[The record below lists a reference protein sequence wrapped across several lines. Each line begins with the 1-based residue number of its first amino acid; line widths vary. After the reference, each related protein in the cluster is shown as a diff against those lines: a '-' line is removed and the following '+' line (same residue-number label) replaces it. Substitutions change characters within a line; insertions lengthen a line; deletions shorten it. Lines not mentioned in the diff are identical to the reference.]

1 MAYNTQRGYRLTD
14 AILNNEIVDFS
25 LNTGLRIKKSGTSN
39 IINPYLTDI
48 LVDFM
53 VFYIDN
59 KHEFIY
65 NPPTSVDFSQDG
77 NHWYEH
83 HYDKFWWRPTLIDY
97 EVRDTIIEYTET
109 LESSKTIRK
118 KSINFP
124 IFDK

>member
-65 NPPTSVDFSQDG
+65 NLQASVDFSQDE
-77 NHWYEH
+77 NQ
-83 HYDKFWWRPTLIDY
+83 
-97 EVRDTIIEYTET
+97 
-109 LESSKTIRK
+109 
-118 KSINFP
+118 
-124 IFDK
+124 